1 MTTRRTAALM
11 IAAAV
16 LVNLAFTWLGAV
28 FDYPDV
34 LAHPPAEALAAF
46 RDAQGAVIVGFLG
59 LALGAAALAPVAIGV
74 GKLSTAP
81 AMRWAVPVGIA
92 AAAVQVIGL
101 LRWPLLVPGWAA
113 AGDPAAVDA
122 FATANA
128 VLGTAIGE
136 TGGYLFTAVWTGLV
150 LAALGPAFAGRW
162 FVALGGLSAVMILGG
177 VLVPLGLP
185 VVDMANFVG
194 YVLWSLWLVAF
205 AVVLLVRARR
215 GTLVSAVR

>member
-1 MTTRRTAALM
+1 MNARRTAVLM

-46 RDAQGAVIVGFLG
+46 RDARGAVVAGFLA
-59 LALGAAALAPVAIGV
+59 LALGAAALAPIAVGVAR
-74 GKLSTAP
+74 LSSAP

-92 AAAVQVIGL
+92 AAAVQVAGL

-113 AGDPAAVDA
+113 SGDPAAVES
-122 FATANA
+122 FATANS

-136 TGGYLFTAVWTGLV
+136 TGGYLLTAAWTGLV
-150 LAALGPAFAGRW
+150 LAALGSAFAGRW
-162 FVALGGLSAVMILGG
+162 FVVLGGLSAVLILAG

-185 VVDMANFVG
+185 VADVANLVG
-194 YVLWSLWLVAF
+194 YVLWSVWLVAF
-205 AVVLLVRARR
+205 AVALRVRVRRAALAGAAR
-215 GTLVSAVR
+215 